1 MKCSFCGAWE
11 YGREHAYITL
21 ADAEKALD
29 AGRKSGYRITTL
41 TGGEP
46 AIHPGYCEILETAHK
61 KGYWTV
67 VTTNGLYL
75 DKEMIKTYRRCRTL
89 VRISLHTLD
98 DKLHERMTGTDS
110 LAVILDNINELRT
123 ACVRI
128 GIGCTVTAENIGEME
143 KLAAFAW
150 DSGAEFIRYTP
161 VVGIRGAAGQ
171 IMDNSFFKEI
181 LRSISLMTIANSGF
195 MEKEN
200 RDIGF
205 LRGMMELMLTRKC
218 AGGSRRHIIYDCHG
232 TVVPCSFPPEDM
244 GLCCRREGQAKVYTH
259 ICL

>member
-46 AIHPGYCEILETAHK
+46 AIHPEYCRILKAAHR

-67 VTTNGLYL
+67 VTTNCLHL
-75 DKEMIKTYRRCRTL
+75 DEEIIKAYKRCRTL

-128 GIGCTVTAENIGEME
+128 SIGCTVTAENIGEME

-171 IMDNSFFKEI
+171 IMDNSFFK
-181 LRSISLMTIANSGF
+181 
-195 MEKEN
+195 
-200 RDIGF
+200 
-205 LRGMMELMLTRKC
+205 
-218 AGGSRRHIIYDCHG
+218 
-232 TVVPCSFPPEDM
+232 
-244 GLCCRREGQAKVYTH
+244 
-259 ICL
+259 